1 MPGLPAALFGAAGVL
16 PPILLEMSPMKT
28 RFALTLM
35 ALLPILVACKAQD
48 GSADTVAPAA
58 DAPAAAPAAPAAS
71 DTAPAAPT
79 ATADTAS
86 TPATDAAAPPAADA
100 PAAPAAA
107 RAPSGAEP
115 VAGTDY
121 VDIPG
126 GQPFQPTNGKIEVV
140 EVFGYV
146 CPACAAFQPLVG
158 PWKAGLPA
166 DVHFVYVPA
175 MFGGTWDDYAHAFY
189 AAEALG
195 VQEKTHEAL
204 YKAIHVDQTLKG
216 ERGRDSVQDIAGFYA
231 KYGVDPKQFADTMG
245 SFAVSSKTNR
255 AKQFATRS
263 GVDGT
268 PSLIVNGKYLI
279 KGKSYPDKLRIADH
293 LIARERAALA
303 K

>member
-1 MPGLPAALFGAAGVL
+1 
-16 PPILLEMSPMKT
+16 MKT

-48 GSADTVAPAA
+48 GTADTVAPAA

-71 DTAPAAPT
+71 ASETAPAAAAENPST
-79 ATADTAS
+79 AAADATAQ
-86 TPATDAAAPPAADA
+86 PAADT
-100 PAAPAAA
+100 PAAPVAA
-107 RAPSGAEP
+107 RTPSGAEP

-121 VDIPG
+121 VDIAG
-126 GQPFQPTNGKIEVV
+126 GQPFQPTNGKIEVA

-146 CPACAAFQPLVG
+146 CPACARFQPQIG
-158 PWKAGLPA
+158 PWKAGLPS

-175 MFGGTWDDYAHAFY
+175 MFGGTWDDYARAFY

-204 YKAIHVDQTLKG
+204 YKAIHVDETLKG

-263 GVDGT
+263 GVTGT
-268 PSLIVNGKYLI
+268 PSLIVDGKYLV
-279 KGKSYPDKLRIADH
+279 KGKSYDDVLRIADP
-293 LIARERAALA
+293 LIARGRAALA

>member
-1 MPGLPAALFGAAGVL
+1 MMGLPAALPARPAF
-16 PPILLEMSPMKT
+16 PPILLEMPPMNT

-48 GSADTVAPAA
+48 GTADTVTPAT
-58 DAPAAAPAAPAAS
+58 APAAPAAGSS
-71 DTAPAAPT
+71 DTAPAAP
-79 ATADTAS
+79 APAADTAAA
-86 TPATDAAAPPAADA
+86 PASDAATPPAADT
-100 PAAPAAA
+100 PAAPVAA
-107 RAPSGAEP
+107 RTPSGAEP

-121 VDIPG
+121 IDIPG
-126 GQPFQPTNGKIEVV
+126 GQPFQPTNGKIEVA

-146 CPACAAFQPLVG
+146 CPACARFQPLIG
-158 PWKAGLPA
+158 PWKAGLPS

-175 MFGGTWDDYAHAFY
+175 VFGGTWDDYARAFY
-189 AAEALG
+189 AAQALG
-195 VQEKTHEAL
+195 VQEKTHDAL

-216 ERGRDSVQDIAGFYA
+216 ERGHDSVQDIAGFYA

-255 AKQFATRS
+255 AKQFAMRS
-263 GVDGT
+263 DIKGT
-268 PSLIVNGKYLI
+268 PSLIVNGKYLV
-279 KGKSYPDKLRIADH
+279 KGKSYDDMLRIADH